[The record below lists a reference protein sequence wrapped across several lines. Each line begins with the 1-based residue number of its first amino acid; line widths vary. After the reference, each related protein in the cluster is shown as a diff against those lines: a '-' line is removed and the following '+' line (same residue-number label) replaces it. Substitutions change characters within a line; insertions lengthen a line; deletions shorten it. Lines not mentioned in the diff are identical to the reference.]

1 MKKKS
6 LAINAFYSCIKTLT
20 TIIFPLITYP
30 YITRILS
37 VEDIG
42 SINFGHSI
50 VSYFSLLAALGIN
63 TFAVRN
69 GSQIRDDENDLNIF
83 SRRIFT
89 INIVTTV
96 ISCALLIVLVF
107 LPTRIADFR
116 AIILI
121 QGVTVALSPFA
132 VTWLYTIEEDFRYIT
147 LRSFFIYLLSLVLMF
162 IFVKSES
169 DVYLYV
175 ILTTA
180 STSFA
185 NIFNF
190 IHAKKYVKLGLIRDT
205 HWKEYFRPI
214 MVFFANNIA
223 TVIYLNSDTTILG
236 LLSGSYSVGLYSVAV
251 KIYSIVKQLFNAV
264 IATTIPR
271 LAYLY
276 NRDRQQFGSL
286 VQKLVSV
293 TLFFVVPASFG
304 MVILRKEIVMLIS
317 GERYIQAS
325 PTLAILSIAII
336 FAVFANIFANGVL
349 ICLGKERY
357 VMKATI
363 ISAIVNISMNFIF
376 IPSLSQNGAAM
387 TTLVAEIIV
396 CCFSFH
402 YCKDIIME
410 LIDVKEIRNVLISS
424 FLMLG
429 FGIIF
434 YRFVSLQMLVLR
446 IIVIILTSSTVYLIC
461 MLLFKDKVLKM
472 LFDVIKSKSRIHN
485 K

>member
-147 LRSFFIYLLSLVLMF
+147 LRSFFIY
-162 IFVKSES
+162 
-169 DVYLYV
+169 
-175 ILTTA
+175 
-180 STSFA
+180 
-185 NIFNF
+185 
-190 IHAKKYVKLGLIRDT
+190 
-205 HWKEYFRPI
+205 
-214 MVFFANNIA
+214 
-223 TVIYLNSDTTILG
+223 
-236 LLSGSYSVGLYSVAV
+236 
-251 KIYSIVKQLFNAV
+251 
-264 IATTIPR
+264 
-271 LAYLY
+271 
-276 NRDRQQFGSL
+276 
-286 VQKLVSV
+286 
-293 TLFFVVPASFG
+293 
-304 MVILRKEIVMLIS
+304 
-317 GERYIQAS
+317 
-325 PTLAILSIAII
+325 
-336 FAVFANIFANGVL
+336 
-349 ICLGKERY
+349 
-357 VMKATI
+357 
-363 ISAIVNISMNFIF
+363 
-376 IPSLSQNGAAM
+376 
-387 TTLVAEIIV
+387 
-396 CCFSFH
+396 
-402 YCKDIIME
+402 
-410 LIDVKEIRNVLISS
+410 
-424 FLMLG
+424 
-429 FGIIF
+429 
-434 YRFVSLQMLVLR
+434 
-446 IIVIILTSSTVYLIC
+446 
-461 MLLFKDKVLKM
+461 
-472 LFDVIKSKSRIHN
+472 
-485 K
+485 